1 MNSLDRPSLATGC
14 GVVRPWDEAD
24 EVTSEDQLDALVG
37 SPLPRVAG
45 KVRHRLHDLDRQ
57 WLAASALCLL
67 ATAAADGSCDVS
79 PKGDPP
85 GFTHVLDE
93 QTLALPDR
101 PGNRRVDG
109 FRNVLSNP
117 HVGLLFLVPG
127 RPDTL
132 RVNGTARLVRD
143 AAFFDD
149 MVVRGHRPR
158 LALIVDVEE
167 VFYHCGKAFLR
178 SAVWDP
184 ATWRPDAVPS
194 RAHIAHAVER
204 PSDDIRDLIEHYGP
218 QYAARLYG

>member
-1 MNSLDRPSLATGC
+1 MKSSDHSTMPTG
-14 GVVRPWDEAD
+14 GGAVRPWDAAD
-24 EVTSEDQLDALVG
+24 EITSERQLDAVVG

-45 KVRHRLHDLDRQ
+45 KVRDHLHDLDRQ
-57 WLAASALCLL
+57 WLAASPFCLL

-93 QTLALPDR
+93 RTLALPDR

-109 FRNVLSNP
+109 FRNVLSNR
-117 HVGLLFLVPG
+117 HVGLLYLVPG

-149 MVVRGHRPR
+149 MIVRGHRPQ
-158 LALIVDVEE
+158 LALVVDVEE
-167 VFYHCGKAFLR
+167 VFYHCAKAFLR
-178 SAVWDP
+178 SALWDP
-184 ATWRPDAVPS
+184 DTWRPHDVPS
-194 RAHIAHAVER
+194 RAHIAQLVER
-204 PSDDIRDLIEHYGP
+204 PTDDIRDLIEYYGP